1 MYIFTSRSVFLF
13 IFVSIT
19 SISLTSVSGFEPM
32 NKDLIIEDNQI
43 IKQSNTCGEM
53 ANCQNEL
60 SLHDFTISKEGS
72 LSNSNQTLTQI
83 TECNEDQICV
93 NSANIV
99 NDIFREDTAIG
110 DSTVS
115 QNLYQSCGPDD
126 GPVCLNTNNMFVD
139 ISKGLP

>member
-1 MYIFTSRSVFLF
+1 MYIFKSKSVFFFLL
-13 IFVSIT
+13 VLTT
-19 SISLTSVSGFEPM
+19 SSSLTSASGLEPM
-32 NKDLIIEDNQI
+32 NKDLIIEANQI

-53 ANCQNEL
+53 ATCQNEL
-60 SLHDFTISKEGS
+60 SLHDFTISKEDS
-72 LSNSNQTLTQI
+72 LSNSNQNLTQI
-83 TECNEDQICV
+83 SECNEDQICV

-99 NDIFREDTAIG
+99 NDVFGADKATL

-126 GPVCLNTNNMFVD
+126 GPVCLNTNNMFID

>member
-1 MYIFTSRSVFLF
+1 MYIFNSRLIFLY

-19 SISLTSVSGFEPM
+19 SISLTSASGFEPM